1 MKMWRLER
9 LDKDVILNCWFPW
22 KVFMDILT
30 WFVDLAYFTDS
41 FSCFFFLPPV
51 WVKTNLFR
59 LHMSLKNYRWM
70 PAAIRS
76 SVTCLI
82 TCCCWSPLRRSILI
96 LIYRLSPE
104 KENCTIT
111 SRSQDMM
118 DEENRRDPSII
129 PNWKNKRKK
138 RLTCFN

>member
-9 LDKDVILNCWFPW
+9 LLRDVILNCWFPW
-22 KVFMDILT
+22 KVFTDLLT

-41 FSCFFFLPPV
+41 FSCFFFPSV
-51 WVKTNLFR
+51 WVKTNLFW

-76 SVTCLI
+76 SVTCLS
-82 TCCCWSPLRRSILI
+82 TCCCGAPLRRSILI

-104 KENCTIT
+104 KESCSHFKVTGYDGWGVPQ
-111 SRSQDMM
+111 RSQYHSKLK
-118 DEENRRDPSII
+118 EQE
-129 PNWKNKRKK
+129 KKK